1 MRKINPTS
9 VRDDFRNQLTGLTT
23 FHNTGI
29 AAFTSDTD
37 KSTLTERSLL
47 AAAVAWEGFVSD
59 MFIAFI
65 NRDATR
71 FKQHLT
77 DSFNTHLKESST
89 PEKVFAKYGSIT
101 FPAHLSKADVLE
113 LADSLGNNITFSNFV
128 QLEKKAETWLAATH
142 ASRFT
147 TLSSQRKSV
156 VNAIIALRNHI
167 AHRSDRSLNAMND
180 LLNKGALTPTGIK
193 RGNNKFHNVG
203 AWLKAVPIGRQQT
216 RFAIIMQI
224 LDDIAATF

>member
-9 VRDDFRNQLTGLTT
+9 VRDYFRSQLTGLTT
-23 FHNTGI
+23 FHDAGLT
-29 AAFTSDTD
+29 AFTSDTD

-59 MFIAFI
+59 MFIAYI
-65 NRDATR
+65 NGDATR

-89 PEKVFAKYGSIT
+89 PQKVFAKYGSIT
-101 FPAHLSKADVLE
+101 FPKHLSKADVLE
-113 LADSLGNNITFSNFV
+113 LADSLGNNITFSDFT
-128 QLEKKAETWLAATH
+128 QLEKKARTWLIATH
-142 ASRFT
+142 ATKFT
-147 TLSSQRKSV
+147 TLSGQRKAV
-156 VNAIIALRNHI
+156 VNSIIALRNHI

-180 LLNKGALTPTGIK
+180 LLNKNSMTPTGLK
-193 RGNNKFHNVG
+193 RGSNKLRNVG
-203 AWLKAVPIGRQQT
+203 AWLKAIPVGRQQT